1 MTSSRISPPPHVPA
15 ERPPLG
21 TPFATRL
28 DRANRRADRLLRLA
42 GDPRLGIALL
52 LLTGLA
58 NALAAAVPDGAAIL
72 RSPLY
77 LGLLGTVLLSGLA
90 SVAVRIPAAWREWR
104 LPAGVVERP
113 GDPQQRVASL
123 PALAVADAAPVL
135 RRAGYRTRLT
145 ERGDTWVL
153 HGVRR
158 GYARIAGIGSHLA
171 LVLVVLGVALGG
183 ALATE
188 TSFSL
193 LPREAALIGPAR
205 AGFTDAVRLDRF
217 DATFGTDGRP
227 SRLDT
232 QVTFLRDGA
241 PAGSE
246 LLQVNRPG
254 SFGGYLVHGWTYG
267 PAVRLR
273 VETLAGRPLL
283 DDGVPLDGTDAG
295 RPSGAA
301 DLPGTGLAL
310 GLSLVDADAN
320 TLGVTVAGASGALDT
335 AVISPGERTRIG
347 PLDVTLVRFDAYV
360 TFLSRN
366 DPGMGLVFG
375 GSALLVTLLA
385 VALWLPR
392 RRLTLRSTDDGAR
405 LLLAAERFDDPEPE
419 LRRLEALLR

>member
-1 MTSSRISPPPHVPA
+1 MTSSRISPPPHVPT

-21 TPFATRL
+21 SALATRL

-58 NALAAAVPDGAAIL
+58 NAVAAALPAGDALL
-72 RSPLY
+72 RSPIY
-77 LGLLGTVLLSGLA
+77 LGLLGSLLLSGLA
-90 SVAVRIPAAWREWR
+90 AAAVRAPAAWREWR
-104 LPAGVVERP
+104 APAGVVERP
-113 GDPQQRVASL
+113 GDSQQRAVRLPPLDVA
-123 PALAVADAAPVL
+123 AGARVL
-135 RRAGYRTRLT
+135 RGAGYRIRRVGRE
-145 ERGDTWVL
+145 ERWVL

-158 GYARIAGIGSHLA
+158 GYARLAGIGSHLA

-193 LPREAALIGPAR
+193 LPGEQALIGPAR

-217 DATFGTDGRP
+217 EGDFGTDGRP

-232 QVTFLRDGA
+232 RVTFLRDGA

-273 VETLAGRPLL
+273 VETLVGRPLL
-283 DDGVPLDGTDAG
+283 DAGVPLDGTDAG
-295 RPSGAA
+295 RASGAVN
-301 DLPGTGLAL
+301 LPGTGLAL

-320 TLGVTVAGASGALDT
+320 TLGVTVAGAGGALDT
-335 AVISPGERTRIG
+335 AILAPGERTRIG

-375 GSALLVTLLA
+375 GSALLVALLA

-392 RRLTLRSTDDGAR
+392 RRLTLRATDDGA
-405 LLLAAERFDDPEPE
+405 LLVLAAERFDDPGPE
-419 LRRLEALLR
+419 LARLERLLR

>member
-1 MTSSRISPPPHVPA
+1 MTSSRISPPPHAPA

-21 TPFATRL
+21 TPLATRL

-52 LLTGLA
+52 LLAGIA
-58 NALAAAVPDGAAIL
+58 NALAAALPDGGALL

-77 LGLLGTVLLSGLA
+77 LGLLGAVLLCGLA
-90 SVAVRIPAAWREWR
+90 SVAVRVPAAWREWR
-104 LPAGVVERP
+104 RPTGVVERS
-113 GDPQQRVASL
+113 GDHRQRAAYL
-123 PALAVADAAPVL
+123 PPHAAADAVRTL
-135 RRAGYRTRLT
+135 RGAGYRTRLT
-145 ERGDTWVL
+145 ERGEAWTL
-153 HGVRR
+153 HAVRR

-171 LVLVVLGVALGG
+171 LVIVVLGVALGG

-193 LPREAALIGPAR
+193 LPRETSLIGPAR

-217 DATFGTDGRP
+217 DASFGTDGRP

-301 DLPGTGLAL
+301 DLPGSGLTL

-320 TLGVTVAGASGALDT
+320 MLGVTVAGAGGALDT
-335 AVISPGERTRIG
+335 AVLSPGERTRIG

-366 DPGMGLVFG
+366 DPGMGLVFA

-392 RRLTLRSTDDGAR
+392 RRLTLRGTKEGTR
-405 LLLAAERFDDPEPE
+405 LVLAAERFDDPEPE

>member
-1 MTSSRISPPPHVPA
+1 MTSSRISPPPHAPT
-15 ERPPLG
+15 ERPPLS
-21 TPFATRL
+21 TVLATRL

-42 GDPRLGIALL
+42 GDPRLGIVLL

-58 NALAAAVPDGAAIL
+58 NALAAALPEGAALL
-72 RSPLY
+72 RSPIY
-77 LGLLGTVLLSGLA
+77 LGLLGAVLLSGLA

-104 LPAGVVERP
+104 LPGGVVERP

-123 PALAVADAAPVL
+123 PSLGVAEAARL
-135 RRAGYRTRLT
+135 LQRAGYRTRRAGRE
-145 ERGDTWVL
+145 ERWTL

-158 GYARIAGIGSHLA
+158 GYARMAGIGSHLA
-171 LVLVVLGVALGG
+171 LVLVVLGVAMGG

-193 LPREAALIGPAR
+193 LPGEQALIGPAR

-217 DATFGTDGRP
+217 DADFGTDDRP

-232 QVTFLRDGA
+232 QVTFLRGGA

-310 GLSLVDADAN
+310 GLSLVDAEAN
-320 TLGVTVAGASGALDT
+320 TLGVTVAGPSGALDT
-335 AVISPGERTRIG
+335 AVLTPGEPTRVG
-347 PLDVTLVRFDAYV
+347 PLEVTLVRFDAYV

-375 GSALLVTLLA
+375 GSALLVALLA

-392 RRLTLRSTDDGAR
+392 RRVTLRATDDGTR
-405 LLLAAERFDDPEPE
+405 LLLAAERFDDPGLE
-419 LRRLEALLR
+419 LARLERLLR

>member
-1 MTSSRISPPPHVPA
+1 MTSSRISPPPHAPT

-21 TPFATRL
+21 TAFATRL
-28 DRANRRADRLLRLA
+28 DRANRRADRLLRVA

-58 NALAAAVPDGAAIL
+58 NAAAAAIPDGATL
-72 RSPLY
+72 LHSPIY
-77 LGLLGTVLLSGLA
+77 LGLLGAVLLSGLA
-90 SVAVRIPAAWREWR
+90 SVAVRTPAAWREWR
-104 LPAGVVERP
+104 SPTGVVERP
-113 GDPQQRVASL
+113 GDSQQRSASL
-123 PALAVADAAPVL
+123 PPLAVADATRVL
-135 RRAGYRTRLT
+135 QRAGYRVRRVGREKRWT
-145 ERGDTWVL
+145 L
-153 HGVRR
+153 HAVRR

-193 LPREAALIGPAR
+193 LPGEQARIGPAR
-205 AGFTDAVRLDRF
+205 EGFTDAVRLDRF
-217 DATFGTDGRP
+217 DAEFGTDGRP

-232 QVTFLRDGA
+232 QVTFLRDGE

-283 DDGVPLDGTDAG
+283 DNGVPLDGTDAG

-320 TLGVTVAGASGALDT
+320 TLGVTVAGAGGAIDT
-335 AVISPGERTRIG
+335 AVLAPGEPTRIG
-347 PLDVTLVRFDAYV
+347 PLNVTLVRFDAYV

-392 RRLTLRSTDDGAR
+392 RRLTLRATADGTR
-405 LLLAAERFDDPEPE
+405 LVLVAERFDDPGPE
-419 LRRLEALLR
+419 LARLERLLR